1 MTSGPRME
9 NSKINAKL
17 AAVLK
22 PVQPTTRAAQ
32 FFEGFMAPW
41 HGFQFIRRN
50 PSLWPYAIL
59 AIVLNLLITT
69 LVFIA
74 LVAAIAAI
82 AVYVHPWFT
91 QDQEGTQYWLWLTL
105 DVLAAVMLF
114 VLAVG
119 TAMIMWKLLTG
130 ILVGYQNGKLA
141 AQTEILLGMN
151 PEDITSITFFDE
163 VADTFLML
171 GSLLL
176 TYFIFF
182 LVGFIPIIGALIAIV
197 GSTYRTWFLF
207 GFDFIDYPLSL
218 RGIRRADKCA
228 FVRRH
233 RAHTLGLGSAVVLLE
248 FLPIINSVLL
258 TTAVIGAVIV
268 NRRLESQPR
277 EDATFRDALE

>member
-1 MTSGPRME
+1 MAKSE
-9 NSKINAKL
+9 INAKL
-17 AAVLK
+17 AAVLQ

-50 PSLWPYAIL
+50 PSLWPYAVL

-74 LVAAIAAI
+74 LVAAIAG
-82 AVYVHPWFT
+82 YVHPWFT
-91 QDQEGTQYWLWLTL
+91 QNQQGTQYWLWLTL

-176 TYFIFF
+176 T
-182 LVGFIPIIGALIAIV
+182 
-197 GSTYRTWFLF
+197 
-207 GFDFIDYPLSL
+207 
-218 RGIRRADKCA
+218 
-228 FVRRH
+228 
-233 RAHTLGLGSAVVLLE
+233 
-248 FLPIINSVLL
+248 
-258 TTAVIGAVIV
+258 
-268 NRRLESQPR
+268 
-277 EDATFRDALE
+277 